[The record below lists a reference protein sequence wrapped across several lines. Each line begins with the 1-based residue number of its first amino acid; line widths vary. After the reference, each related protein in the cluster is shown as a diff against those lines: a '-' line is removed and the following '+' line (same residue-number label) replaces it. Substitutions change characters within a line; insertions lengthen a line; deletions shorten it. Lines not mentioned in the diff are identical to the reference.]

1 MNASH
6 LTKNAY
12 DVLLKVTSAEGHPKI
27 TKEMINN
34 KVVFEGVL
42 ADTPFFVGD
51 EISFRYRDELGPRCF
66 EAKVLT
72 SHPKFVEL
80 ASLMENS
87 VSDL

>member
-27 TKEMINN
+27 TKEIIDHNM
-34 KVVFEGVL
+34 VFEGVF
-42 ADTPFFVGD
+42 AGTPFFVGD
-51 EISFRYRDELGPRCF
+51 EISFRYRDEFGPRRF

-72 SHPKFVEL
+72 SHPRFTEL
-80 ASLMENS
+80 SSLIDSS
-87 VSDL
+87 VDEM